1 MNELTLRN
9 RPPPRSVDL
18 RILRR
23 VVVAALAEAPIRPVG
38 AGVPRHLLGIYL
50 VAANA
55 MTALNKTHLG
65 HAGATDV
72 ITFDYG
78 RPETAPPG
86 EDWLRGDLFICLDD
100 AQRQGREFGVS
111 WPAEL
116 VRYVVHGLL
125 HLRGFDD
132 RTTVA
137 RQAMKRAEE
146 RVLRRLVARFVLSRL
161 GSAGRVQ
168 P

>member
-9 RPPPRSVDL
+9 RHPRRRVDL
-18 RILRR
+18 RVLRQ
-23 VVVAALAEAPIRPVG
+23 VVAAALAEDPIRPAG
-38 AGVPRHLLGIYL
+38 AGMPRHLLGIRL
-50 VAANA
+50 VDADEMA
-55 MTALNKTHLG
+55 ALNETHLG
-65 HAGATDV
+65 HAGSTDV

-78 RPETAPPG
+78 PPETASPG
-86 EDWLRGDLFICLDD
+86 EDWLRGDLCICLDE

-132 RTTVA
+132 RTPAV
-137 RQAMKRAEE
+137 RRAMKRAEE
-146 RVLRRLVARFVLSRL
+146 QVLRRLAARFVLSRL
-161 GSAGRVQ
+161 GSTGRVR

>member
-9 RPPPRSVDL
+9 RHPHRRVDL

-86 EDWLRGDLFICLDD
+86 EDWLRGDLFICLDE
-100 AQRQGREFGVS
+100 AQRQGRAFGVP
-111 WPAEL
+111 WQAEL
-116 VRYVVHGLL
+116 VRYMVHGLL
-125 HLRGFDD
+125 HLHGFDD
-132 RTTVA
+132 HTTAA
-137 RQAMKRAEE
+137 RRAMKRAEE
-146 RVLRRLVARFVLSRL
+146 RVVRRLVARFVLSRL
-161 GSAGRVQ
+161 GSAGRLA

>member
-9 RPPPRSVDL
+9 RHPHRRVDL
-18 RILRR
+18 RVLRR
-23 VVVAALAEAPIRPVG
+23 VVVAALAETPIRPAG
-38 AGVPRHLLGIYL
+38 GGVPRHLLGIYL

-55 MTALNKTHLG
+55 MAALNETHLG
-65 HAGATDV
+65 HAGSTDV

-78 RPETAPPG
+78 TPETALPG

-100 AQRQGREFGVS
+100 AQRQGREFGVP
-111 WPAEL
+111 WQAEL
-116 VRYVVHGLL
+116 VRYMVHGLL
-125 HLRGFDD
+125 HLHGFDD
-132 RTTVA
+132 HTTAA
-137 RQAMKRAEE
+137 RRAMKRVEE

-161 GSAGRVQ
+161 GSPGRLS